1 MGYEGIACYVYP
13 PEETQQDSLFS
24 STIPKKNSVAS
35 ALLSSVNPS
44 PAPTAAPSSP
54 RSAKKGLLKV
64 TEQEVPPSP
73 IDVIIM
79 LDSSGSVSF
88 SNWLDEIGYAASM
101 IDIWVDS
108 DEITVDVRVALI
120 NYSGCSPKFTF
131 EECNK
136 LKLEWGLTATK
147 EEMLARLYSM
157 GPDDFQRGF
166 SWTDE
171 ALSVALAEFE
181 AS

>member
-79 LDSSGSVSF
+79 LDSSGSVADVDF
-88 SNWLDEIGYAASM
+88 LNWQAEIDYAASLV
-101 IDIWVDS
+101 DAYVDS
-108 DEITVDVRVALI
+108 DVVTVDVRVALI
-120 NYSGCSPKFTF
+120 NYSGCSPTYTF
-131 EECNK
+131 EECQKKKK
-136 LKLEWGLTATK
+136 LKLEWGLT
-147 EEMLARLYSM
+147 
-157 GPDDFQRGF
+157 D
-166 SWTDE
+166 
-171 ALSVALAEFE
+171 
-181 AS
+181 